1 MTAFPA
7 AVSPTPPV
15 AVFDDDAWE
24 DLLNFVEE
32 KQVIPIVGPELATV
46 QTEAG
51 SENLYAWLARS
62 LAVRLGIAV
71 PSPVGGVPPP
81 RGDAAPSSRGEG
93 TPPTISA
100 PPLSLNDV
108 VVRHL
113 ANRGRR
119 EDVYTRIRTIMRETT
134 FTPPVALR
142 KLAEITDFNLYVSTT
157 FDSLLEDALNSA
169 RFAGMKS
176 TDVAAYTPSK
186 LVDLPVERE
195 FLQRPLVYHL
205 MGRLSASPTYVISD
219 EDVLEFVCALQS
231 AHYAPQKLFGELE
244 HNHLLLL
251 GGGFSDWLTRM
262 FLRIA
267 KRRRLSEPRDFGEV
281 LADSH
286 APHEPGLVFFLQQVS
301 SRTRLFTG
309 GAEAFV
315 DELHRRWM
323 ARNKPAASAVSSAT
337 GPERFVPP
345 AREMAD
351 HAVFISYAREDLAAV
366 QKLKAGLDA
375 AGIVAWFDMERLES
389 GDDFSRKI
397 RGNIAR
403 CGYFIPII
411 SATTQRR
418 VEGWFRREWHLAVD
432 RTQGMAAGARFILPV
447 CIDDTPEKGALVPEE
462 FLRAHW
468 TRLPGGNV
476 TPEVASKLQELLGG
490 KRG

>member
-7 AVSPTPPV
+7 ALSSAPPV
-15 AVFDDDAWE
+15 GAFDDDAWE

-32 KQVIPIVGPELATV
+32 KQVIPIVGPELAVV

-51 SENLYAWLARS
+51 PENLYTWLARS
-62 LAVRLGIAV
+62 LAARLGLPEA
-71 PSPVGGVPPP
+71 GG
-81 RGDAAPSSRGEG
+81 A
-93 TPPTISA
+93 SA
-100 PPLSLNDV
+100 PTLNGV

-119 EDVYTRIRTIMRETT
+119 EDVYTRIRTIMREAT
-134 FTPPVALR
+134 FAPSLALV

-157 FDSLLEDALNSA
+157 FDSLLEDALNTV
-169 RFAGMKS
+169 RFGGLR
-176 TDVAAYTPSK
+176 TTEVAAYTPSK
-186 LVDLPVERE
+186 LVDLPTERE
-195 FLQRPLVYHL
+195 FMQRPLVYHL
-205 MGRLSASPTYVISD
+205 MGRLSAAPTYVISD
-219 EDVLEFVCALQS
+219 EDVLEFVCALQT

-244 HNHLLLL
+244 HSHLLLL
-251 GGGFSDWLTRM
+251 GGGFSDWLTRL

-286 APHEPGLVFFLQQVS
+286 APLEPGLVFFLQQVS
-301 SRTRLFTG
+301 SRTRLFAG

-323 ARNKPAASAVSSAT
+323 ARRKPTTVPGANAMAAGNIT
-337 GPERFVPP
+337 RFQPP

-366 QKLKAGLDA
+366 QKLKAGLDV
-375 AGIVAWFDMERLES
+375 AGINAWFDMDRLES
-389 GDDFSRKI
+389 GDDFARKI

-403 CGYFIPII
+403 CSFFIPVI

-418 VEGWFRREWHLAVD
+418 VEGWFRREWNWAVD
-432 RTQGMAAGARFILPV
+432 RTQGMAAGARFIVPV
-447 CIDDTPEKGALVPEE
+447 CIDDTPEAGALVPEE

-468 TRLPGGNV
+468 TRLPGGI
-476 TPEVASKLQELLGG
+476 VASEMGTRLQQLIGG
-490 KRG
+490 RSA